1 MHQVHLKVIHF
12 MNSSFENSLKNIVNR
27 NSIFLQC
34 KHRTLVY
41 ILKYNTIA
49 YSNKNTK
56 RKRKS
61 IVKVQSPV
69 SIPPQQ
75 AKNQTRPMEK
85 LCSNK
90 NDLKFE
96 TF

>member
-1 MHQVHLKVIHF
+1 MWTGTPY
-12 MNSSFENSLKNIVNR
+12 NVNTEHKCIYW
-27 NSIFLQC
+27 SISQLHIQTRIQ
-34 KHRTLVY
+34 KETE
-41 ILKYNTIA
+41 
-49 YSNKNTK
+49 
-56 RKRKS
+56 KS